1 MARVPQRFPAHMVPR
16 YAGRLPLFIAGQMP
30 AKGQPAAIQGYLDNG
45 GDGAGSRRVRTF
57 DVAYAIATGG
67 RG

>member
-1 MARVPQRFPAHMVPR
+1 MPPR
-16 YAGRLPLFIAGQMP
+16 
-30 AKGQPAAIQGYLDNG
+30 GQPAAIQGYLDNG
-45 GDGAGSRRVRTF
+45 ADGAGSRRVCAF